1 MELTRRRLIALLG
14 AGVGAQACASL
25 APGVASPSVDSN
37 APAAED
43 PLDAIA
49 SRIISGGPSPDG
61 IPPIERPA
69 YQSRQEA
76 DKIWKDDAVVDGVI
90 IGGAPRAY
98 PRFITVWHEI
108 VNETVAGEPV
118 SITYCP
124 LTGSTVV
131 FAGRLADGRATTFG
145 TSGRLYNS
153 NLVMY
158 DRATKSL
165 WPQLLG
171 VAVAGERTGE
181 RLRELP
187 LAVTTTYGRWKA
199 RYPDTLVLST
209 ETGHLRA
216 YGTWP
221 YGDYDTGPQL
231 IFPVSARDERFH
243 PKKLVVGVRTGG
255 EALAIAKEE
264 LLARRVLN
272 VELGGAALVA
282 LADPDLAALRVFR
295 RDTQR
300 GAVRFAMSGDAIVD
314 EETRSRWS
322 AEGEAMGG
330 AFAGTRLERVS
341 AFDVQWFAWYAFYPR
356 TRVLP

>member
-1 MELTRRRLIALLG
+1 MEFTRRRLIALMG
-14 AGVGAQACASL
+14 AGIGAQACAAL
-25 APGVASPSVDSN
+25 APATPDAS
-37 APAAED
+37 APAASAVED
-43 PLDAIA
+43 PLDTIA
-49 SRIISGGPSPDG
+49 SRIVSGGPAPDG
-61 IPPIERPA
+61 IPPVERPA
-69 YQSRQEA
+69 YLERREA
-76 DKIWKDDAVVDGVI
+76 DKVWKDDVVVDALILGGV
-90 IGGAPRAY
+90 PRAY

-108 VNETVAGEPV
+108 VNETSDGEAL

-124 LTGSTVV
+124 LTGSAVV
-131 FAGRLADGRATTFG
+131 FAGRLSDGRPTSFG

-171 VAVAGERTGE
+171 VAVTGERKGE

-221 YGDYDTGPQL
+221 YGDYDTSPQL
-231 IFPVSARDERFH
+231 LFPVAARDERFH
-243 PKKLVVGVRTGG
+243 SKKVVVGVRAGG
-255 EALAIAKEE
+255 DALAIAKVEF
-264 LLARRVLN
+264 LARRVAN
-272 VELGGAALVA
+272 VELGGTALVA
-282 LADPDLAALRVFR
+282 LADPGLAAVRVFR
-295 RDTQR
+295 RETPR
-300 GAVRFAMSGDAIVD
+300 GAVRFAPSGDAVVD

-322 AEGEAMGG
+322 AEGEAVAGELAG
-330 AFAGTRLERVS
+330 ARLERVS
-341 AFDVQWFAWYAFYPR
+341 AFDVQWFAWYAFYPK
-356 TRVLP
+356 TSVLW